1 MYQWRGSADSIAEPG
16 RSTSFRLCRF
26 FFAILRR
33 SGRFEGMNEL
43 CRDSSDLIDGSN
55 ERSFIRFRRLVE
67 PGDFS
72 HELEGCRAHLFG
84 GDGRS
89 KIENRFDI
97 PAHVIR
103 PLSDFNDGGIG
114 SASGSCFGARV
125 SLKSVTAPMT
135 CGIER
140 DVDVTMK

>member
-1 MYQWRGSADSIAEPG
+1 MYQWPGSADSIGEPG
-16 RSTSFRLCRF
+16 RGTSFRFCRF

-33 SGRFEGMNEL
+33 SVRFEGTNEL

-72 HELEGCRAHLFG
+72 HELEGGRAHLFG
-84 GDGRS
+84 GDGRI
-89 KIENRFDI
+89 KIEKRFDI

-103 PLSDFNDGGIG
+103 PLSDFNDGGLAG
-114 SASGSCFGARV
+114 TSGSCFGARESLARV
-125 SLKSVTAPMT
+125 SAP
-135 CGIER
+135 R
-140 DVDVTMK
+140 A